1 MRETRENVIR
11 ESVIKKIEEES
22 RLRKFVRRSRESTNK
37 NVNREIKDRK

>member
-22 RLRKFVRRSRESTNK
+22 RLRKFVRSRESTNK